1 METWEYKSIKVETKG
16 IMGGKLEIRNF
27 DSELNKMGEQG
38 WELISCFSANAGQG
52 PGREVIAV
60 FKRKK

>member
-16 IMGGKLEIRNF
+16 IMGGILEIRNF

-38 WELISCFSANAGQG
+38 WELVSCFPTSAGQG
-52 PGREVIAV
+52 PRGVIAV
-60 FKRKK
+60 FRRKK